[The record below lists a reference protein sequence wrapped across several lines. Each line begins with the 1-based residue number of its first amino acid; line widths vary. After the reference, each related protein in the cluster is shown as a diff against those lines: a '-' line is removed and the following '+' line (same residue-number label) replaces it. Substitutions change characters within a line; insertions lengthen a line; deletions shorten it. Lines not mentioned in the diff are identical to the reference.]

1 MGAILEQRPMQPWSP
16 QFQEQ
21 LGRIEE
27 LTNALNGAADSAV
40 AAQARELVRALLELH
55 GATLERVLEIVHE
68 NDLALVDKLAE
79 DPLVSNLLILHGLHP
94 LDLEARV
101 RGALEK
107 VKPRLGLHGGSVEV
121 IGVTPEGGIKL
132 RLEGN
137 CHGCPSSRVTLK
149 SSIEEAI
156 YAAAPDVT
164 GLEVE
169 GAVDNFVNAPDSLQ
183 PKFTV
188 CPTDNEQE
196 PTTKR
201 EP

>member
-1 MGAILEQRPMQPWSP
+1 
-16 QFQEQ
+16 
-21 LGRIEE
+21 
-27 LTNALNGAADSAV
+27 
-40 AAQARELVRALLELH
+40 
-55 GATLERVLEIVHE
+55 TLI
-68 NDLALVDKLAE
+68 DKLAD

-107 VKPRLGLHGGSVEV
+107 VKPRLGLHGGSVEL

-164 GLEVE
+164 EMEVE
-169 GAVDNFVNAPDSLQ
+169 GAVDAVTGAPGSPQ

-188 CPTDNEQE
+188 CPTDNGQNS
-196 PTTKR
+196 TAGGIV
-201 EP
+201 

>member
-1 MGAILEQRPMQPWSP
+1 MQSLAP
-16 QFQEQ
+16 QFQKQ
-21 LGRIEE
+21 LSCIEE
-27 LTNALNGAADSAV
+27 LINTLNAAPDSVLSAKS
-40 AAQARELVRALLELH
+40 RELAQALLELH
-55 GATLERVLEIVHE
+55 GTGLERLFELIHGSAL
-68 NDLALVDKLAE
+68 NGQALIDWLAQDQLI
-79 DPLVSNLLILHGLHP
+79 SNLLVLHGLHP
-94 LDLEARV
+94 LDFETRV
-101 RGALEK
+101 LNAIES
-107 VKPRLGLHGGSVEV
+107 VKPRLGLHGGSVEL

-169 GAVDNFVNAPDSLQ
+169 GAVDNFVNAPDGLQ

-188 CPTDNEQE
+188 CPTDSEQK
-196 PTTKR
+196 PTTKGV
-201 EP
+201 P